1 MATAFLDNHVT
12 HLGLRLRSLS
22 HVQSTTWEFHLL
34 PPWVWPLRYL
44 KFLQDTSC
52 THHFPGNDHIVSQ
65 VNVDHLFLVATVN
78 APRVESPSSFV
89 WGAITWSAGAS
100 RETKINSYRLHWASL
115 HAEGPLVR
123 SENLLLMIFWPP
135 STWNRRLHPSCS
147 DNILAWFCLS
157 ICLMNDLQTQSK
169 LNGRYCCPS
178 VGSPVWTEPTKK
190 EIQTWI
196 LHMVRQAS
204 LKYMKQSFVFWT
216 ILINSF

>member
-1 MATAFLDNHVT
+1 VI
-12 HLGLRLRSLS
+12 
-22 HVQSTTWEFHLL
+22 
-34 PPWVWPLRYL
+34 Y
-44 KFLQDTSC
+44 
-52 THHFPGNDHIVSQ
+52 
-65 VNVDHLFLVATVN
+65 LFLVATVN

-196 LHMVRQAS
+196 FCMVHQAS

-216 ILINSF
+216 ILINSFWSKNQSSLLSKSFTWSYSITYNVWYFTDPLLKYRVVVEIFPQ